1 MITDENVQVAPIDPT
16 EQALSNLVLTASAD
30 AVFGEPVVNGD
41 TTVIP
46 CSEVVI
52 GMGMGSGGGPVDEKG
67 NPMGSGSGGGGGA
80 RGRPVAAII
89 ITQDGVRVE
98 PIFDITKIVLA
109 SLTTG
114 TFILLW
120 IGRLFLMKRSSRVPS
135 ISKIR
140 RSIES

>member
-1 MITDENVQVAPIDPT
+1 MITDQNVQVIPKDPT
-16 EQALSNLVLTASAD
+16 EQALSKLVITASAD

-41 TTVIP
+41 TIVIP
-46 CSEVVI
+46 CSEVAL
-52 GMGMGSGGGPVDEKG
+52 GMGLGSGGGPVDENG
-67 NPMGSGSGGGGGA
+67 NPTGSGSGGGGGA

-89 ITQDGVRVE
+89 ITPEGVRVE

-114 TFILLW
+114 AFILLW
-120 IGRLFLMKRSSRVPS
+120 IGRLSLMRRSGRGPS
-135 ISKIR
+135 LSKLR

>member
-1 MITDENVQVAPIDPT
+1 MITDENVQATPVDPT
-16 EQALSNLVLTASAD
+16 EQALSKLVITASAD
-30 AVFGEPVVNGD
+30 AVFGEPVVNGN

-52 GMGMGSGGGPVDEKG
+52 GMGMGSGGGPVDENG
-67 NPMGSGSGGGGGA
+67 NQTGSGTGGGGGA

-98 PIFDITKIVLA
+98 PILDLTKIVLA

-114 TFILLW
+114 AFILLW
-120 IGRLFLMKRSSRVPS
+120 IGRLSLMRRSRRLPSLSR
-135 ISKIR
+135 IR

>member
-1 MITDENVQVAPIDPT
+1 MI
-16 EQALSNLVLTASAD
+16 TASAD

-46 CSEVVI
+46 CSEVAI
-52 GMGMGSGGGPVDEKG
+52 GLGMGSGGGPMDENG
-67 NPMGSGSGGGGGA
+67 NPTGSGSGGGGGA
-80 RGRPVAAII
+80 RGRPVAAIV

-135 ISKIR
+135 LSKIR
-140 RSIES
+140 RSIGS

>member
-1 MITDENVQVAPIDPT
+1 MITDENVQAPLVDPT
-16 EQALSNLVLTASAD
+16 EQALSRLVITASAD

-46 CSEVVI
+46 CSEVAI
-52 GMGMGSGGGPVDEKG
+52 GMGMGSGGGPIDENG
-67 NPMGSGSGGGGGA
+67 NPTGSGSGGGGGA
-80 RGRPVAAII
+80 RGRPVAAIV

-120 IGRLFLMKRSSRVPS
+120 IGRLFLMKRSSRGPS
-135 ISKIR
+135 LSKIR
-140 RSIES
+140 RSIGS

>member
-1 MITDENVQVAPIDPT
+1 MITDENVQATPVDPT
-16 EQALSNLVLTASAD
+16 EQALSKLVITASAD
-30 AVFGEPVVNGD
+30 AVFGEPVVNGN

-52 GMGMGSGGGPVDEKG
+52 GMGMGSGGGPVDENG
-67 NPMGSGSGGGGGA
+67 NQTGSGSGGGGGA
-80 RGRPVAAII
+80 RGRPVAAIV

-120 IGRLFLMKRSSRVPS
+120 IGRLSLMRRSSRVPS

>member
-1 MITDENVQVAPIDPT
+1 MITDENVQATPADPT
-16 EQALSNLVLTASAD
+16 EQALSKLVITASAD
-30 AVFGEPVVNGD
+30 AVFGEPVVNGN

-52 GMGMGSGGGPVDEKG
+52 GMGMGSGGGPMDENG
-67 NPMGSGSGGGGGA
+67 NPTGSGSGGGGGA

>member
-1 MITDENVQVAPIDPT
+1 MITDENVHAPLVDPT
-16 EQALSNLVLTASAD
+16 EQALSKLVITASAD
-30 AVFGEPVVNGD
+30 AVFGEPVVNGN

-52 GMGMGSGGGPVDEKG
+52 GMGMGSGGGPVDENG
-67 NPMGSGSGGGGGA
+67 NQTGSGTGGGGGA

-98 PIFDITKIVLA
+98 PILDLTKIVLA

-114 TFILLW
+114 AFILLW
-120 IGRLFLMKRSSRVPS
+120 IGRLSLMRRSRRLPSLSR
-135 ISKIR
+135 IR

>member
-1 MITDENVQVAPIDPT
+1 MITDENVQATPVDPT
-16 EQALSNLVLTASAD
+16 EQALSKLVITASAD
-30 AVFGEPVVNGD
+30 AVFGEPVVNGN

-52 GMGMGSGGGPVDEKG
+52 GMGMGSGGGPVDENG
-67 NPMGSGSGGGGGA
+67 NQTGSGSGGGGGA

-120 IGRLFLMKRSSRVPS
+120 IGRLSLMKRSSRVPS
-135 ISKIR
+135 ISRIR